1 MRVKASILA
10 LALVLTGCSYEPP
23 GPAVEQAVAAPVD
36 AARVTVKDAG
46 SGDKRVLSYED
57 VNTEQNSHFE
67 LTEGFSQDVVEK
79 SVAENFESGA
89 PEEATTAFDLRAE
102 VSEATDDPEQ
112 TPATRN
118 AFMTLSSPTYSGT
131 DALNVES
138 GDGFQFGWRADDA
151 GQVSSLRLAAPQSAN
166 DDARSILEQAI
177 VELTSMPI
185 VFPEEEI
192 GEGAVW
198 TLDSRT
204 SGESTLL
211 QTTTY
216 TLEELTDTGAELSVD
231 ISQRPALGALTMEDG
246 GELEVLDSTTRS
258 SGKLS
263 IDFSQP
269 LPIRGDIDIAT
280 RVTYGTEESE
290 IRVLQSTNTRMQ
302 FSPAAQE
309 S

>member
-1 MRVKASILA
+1 MRVKASIVA

-36 AARVTVKDAG
+36 AARVTVEDAG
-46 SGDKRVLSYED
+46 SGDKRVLTFDDIDS
-57 VNTEQNSHFE
+57 EQDLKFE
-67 LTEGFSQDVVEK
+67 LTEGFAQDVVD
-79 SVAENFESGA
+79 ANAPTDFESST
-89 PEEATTAFDLRAE
+89 PEESTTSFDLNAE
-102 VSEATDDPEQ
+102 VSEASDDPEQ

-118 AFMTLSSPTYSGT
+118 AFMTLSNPTYSGT

-151 GQVSSLRLAAPQSAN
+151 GEVSSLRLAAPQAAN

-204 SGESTLL
+204 SGDSTLL

-216 TLEELTDTGAELSVD
+216 TLENLTETAAELSLD
-231 ISQRPALGALTMEDG
+231 ISQRPALGALSMEDG
-246 GELEVLDSTTRS
+246 GELEVMDTETRS
-258 SGKLS
+258 SGNLT

-269 LPIRGDIDIAT
+269 LPTSGNIDIAT
-280 RVTYGTEESE
+280 RVTYGTQESE

-302 FSPAAQE
+302 FSPATPE

>member
-138 GDGFQFGWRADDA
+138 GEGFQFGWRADDA

-231 ISQRPALGALTMEDG
+231 IRQRPALGALTMEDG

-258 SGKLS
+258 SGNLS

>member
-79 SVAENFESGA
+79 SVAENFDSGA

-216 TLEELTDTGAELSVD
+216 TLEDLTDTGAELSVD

-258 SGKLS
+258 SGNLS

>member
-118 AFMTLSSPTYSGT
+118 VFMTLSSPTYSGT

-138 GDGFQFGWRADDA
+138 GEGFQFGWRADDA

-258 SGKLS
+258 SGNLS

>member
-36 AARVTVKDAG
+36 AARVTVEDAG

-138 GDGFQFGWRADDA
+138 GEGFQFGWRADDA

-216 TLEELTDTGAELSVD
+216 TLEELTDTGAELSVN

-258 SGKLS
+258 SGNLS

>member
-36 AARVTVKDAG
+36 AARVTVEDAG

-138 GDGFQFGWRADDA
+138 GEGFQFGWRADDA

-246 GELEVLDSTTRS
+246 GEMEVLDSTTRS
-258 SGKLS
+258 
-263 IDFSQP
+263 
-269 LPIRGDIDIAT
+269 
-280 RVTYGTEESE
+280 
-290 IRVLQSTNTRMQ
+290 
-302 FSPAAQE
+302 
-309 S
+309 

>member
-79 SVAENFESGA
+79 SVAENFDSGA

-258 SGKLS
+258 SGSLS

>member
-36 AARVTVKDAG
+36 AARVTVEDAG
-46 SGDKRVLSYED
+46 SGDRRVLSYED

-231 ISQRPALGALTMEDG
+231 IRQRPALGALTMEDG

-258 SGKLS
+258 SGNLS

>member
-118 AFMTLSSPTYSGT
+118 AFMTLTSPTYSGT

-166 DDARSILEQAI
+166 DDARSILEKAI

-231 ISQRPALGALTMEDG
+231 IRQRPALGALTMEDG

-258 SGKLS
+258 SGNLS

>member
-138 GDGFQFGWRADDA
+138 GEGFQFGWRADDA

-258 SGKLS
+258 SGNLS

>member
-79 SVAENFESGA
+79 SVAENFDSGA

-166 DDARSILEQAI
+166 DGARSILEQAI

-258 SGKLS
+258 SGNLS

>member
-79 SVAENFESGA
+79 SVAENFDSGA

-246 GELEVLDSTTRS
+246 GELEVLDSITRS
-258 SGKLS
+258 SGNLS

>member
-131 DALNVES
+131 DALKVES

-258 SGKLS
+258 SGNLS

>member
-1 MRVKASILA
+1 MRVKASIVA

-46 SGDKRVLSYED
+46 SGDKRVLTFDDIDS
-57 VNTEQNSHFE
+57 EQDLKFE
-67 LTEGFSQDVVEK
+67 LTEGFAQDVVD
-79 SVAENFESGA
+79 ANAPTDFESSA
-89 PEEATTAFDLRAE
+89 PEESTTSFDLNAE
-102 VSEATDDPEQ
+102 VSEASDDPEQ

-118 AFMTLSSPTYSGT
+118 AFMTLSNPTYSGT

-151 GQVSSLRLAAPQSAN
+151 GQVSSLRLAAPQAAN

-185 VFPEEEI
+185 VFPDEEI

-204 SGESTLL
+204 SGDSTLL

-216 TLEELTDTGAELSVD
+216 TLENLTETGAELSLD
-231 ISQRPALGALTMEDG
+231 ISQRPALGALSMEDG
-246 GELEVLDSTTRS
+246 GELEVMDTETRS
-258 SGKLS
+258 SGNLT

-269 LPIRGDIDIAT
+269 LPTSGNIDIAT
-280 RVTYGTEESE
+280 RVTYGTQESE

-302 FSPAAQE
+302 FSPATQE

>member
-1 MRVKASILA
+1 MRVKASIVA

-36 AARVTVKDAG
+36 AARVTVEDAG
-46 SGDKRVLSYED
+46 SGDKRVLTFDDIDS
-57 VNTEQNSHFE
+57 EQDLKFE
-67 LTEGFSQDVVEK
+67 LTEGFAQDVVD
-79 SVAENFESGA
+79 ANAPTDFESSA
-89 PEEATTAFDLRAE
+89 PEESTTSFDLNAE
-102 VSEATDDPEQ
+102 VSEASDDPEQ

-118 AFMTLSSPTYSGT
+118 AFMTLSNPTYSGA

-151 GQVSSLRLAAPQSAN
+151 GQVSSLRLAAPQAAN

-185 VFPEEEI
+185 VFPDEEI

-204 SGESTLL
+204 SGDSTLL

-216 TLEELTDTGAELSVD
+216 TLDKLTETGAELSLD
-231 ISQRPALGALTMEDG
+231 ISQRPALGALSMEDG
-246 GELEVLDSTTRS
+246 GELEVMDTETRS
-258 SGKLS
+258 SGNLT

-269 LPIRGDIDIAT
+269 LPTSGNIDIAT
-280 RVTYGTEESE
+280 RVTYGTQESE

-302 FSPAAQE
+302 FSPATPE

>member
-1 MRVKASILA
+1 MRVKASIVA
-10 LALVLTGCSYEPP
+10 LALVVTGCSYEPP

-36 AARVTVKDAG
+36 AARVTVEDAG
-46 SGDKRVLSYED
+46 SGDKRVLTFDDIDS
-57 VNTEQNSHFE
+57 EQDLKFE
-67 LTEGFSQDVVEK
+67 LTEGFAQDVVD
-79 SVAENFESGA
+79 ANAPTDFESSA
-89 PEEATTAFDLRAE
+89 PDESTTSFDLNAE
-102 VSEATDDPEQ
+102 VSEASDDPEQ

-118 AFMTLSSPTYSGT
+118 AFMTLSNPTYSGT

-151 GQVSSLRLAAPQSAN
+151 GQVSSLRLAAPQAAN

-185 VFPEEEI
+185 VFPDEEI
-192 GEGAVW
+192 GEGAIW

-204 SGESTLL
+204 SGDSTLL

-216 TLEELTDTGAELSVD
+216 TLDKLTETGAELSLD
-231 ISQRPALGALTMEDG
+231 ISQRPALGALSMEDG
-246 GELEVLDSTTRS
+246 GELEVMDTETRS
-258 SGKLS
+258 SGNLT

-269 LPIRGDIDIAT
+269 LPTSGNIDIAT
-280 RVTYGTEESE
+280 RVTYGTQESE

>member
-258 SGKLS
+258 SGNLS

-302 FSPAAQE
+302 FSPAAQA

>member
-204 SGESTLL
+204 SGESTVL
-211 QTTTY
+211 QTTPY

-258 SGKLS
+258 SGNLS

>member
-36 AARVTVKDAG
+36 AARVTVEDAG

-138 GDGFQFGWRADDA
+138 GEGFQFGWRADDA

-231 ISQRPALGALTMEDG
+231 IRQRPALGALTMEDG

-258 SGKLS
+258 SGNLS
-263 IDFSQP
+263 IEFSQP

>member
-258 SGKLS
+258 SGNLS

-302 FSPAAQE
+302 FSPAAQD

>member
-1 MRVKASILA
+1 MRVKASIVA
-10 LALVLTGCSYEPP
+10 LALVVTGCSYEPP

-36 AARVTVKDAG
+36 AARVTVEDAG
-46 SGDKRVLSYED
+46 SGDKRVLTFDDIDS
-57 VNTEQNSHFE
+57 EQDLKFE
-67 LTEGFSQDVVEK
+67 LTEGFAQDVVD
-79 SVAENFESGA
+79 ANAPTDFESSA
-89 PEEATTAFDLRAE
+89 PEESTTSFDLNAE
-102 VSEATDDPEQ
+102 VSEASDDPEQ

-118 AFMTLSSPTYSGT
+118 AFMTLSNPTYSGT

-151 GQVSSLRLAAPQSAN
+151 GQVSSLRLAAPQAAN

-185 VFPEEEI
+185 VFPDEEI

-204 SGESTLL
+204 SGDSTLL

-216 TLEELTDTGAELSVD
+216 TLENLTETGAELSLD
-231 ISQRPALGALTMEDG
+231 ISQRPALGDLSMEDG
-246 GELEVLDSTTRS
+246 GELEVMDTETRS
-258 SGKLS
+258 SGNLT

-269 LPIRGDIDIAT
+269 LPTSGNIEIAT
-280 RVTYGTEESE
+280 RVTYGTQESE

-302 FSPAAQE
+302 FSPATQE

>member
-166 DDARSILEQAI
+166 DDARSILEKAI

-258 SGKLS
+258 SGNLS

>member
-138 GDGFQFGWRADDA
+138 GEGFQFGWRADDA

-204 SGESTLL
+204 SGESTLR

-258 SGKLS
+258 SGNLS
-263 IDFSQP
+263 IVFSQP

>member
-36 AARVTVKDAG
+36 AARVTVEDAG

-79 SVAENFESGA
+79 SVAENFDSGA

-258 SGKLS
+258 SGNLS
-263 IDFSQP
+263 IEFSQP

>member
-23 GPAVEQAVAAPVD
+23 GPAVEQAVAAPFD

-258 SGKLS
+258 SGNLS

>member
-36 AARVTVKDAG
+36 AARVTVEDAG

-231 ISQRPALGALTMEDG
+231 ISQRPALGALTIEYG

-258 SGKLS
+258 SGNLS

>member
-36 AARVTVKDAG
+36 AARVTVEDAG

-231 ISQRPALGALTMEDG
+231 ISQRPALGALTMADG

-258 SGKLS
+258 SGSLS

>member
-36 AARVTVKDAG
+36 AARVTVEDAG

-79 SVAENFESGA
+79 SVAENFDSGA

-118 AFMTLSSPTYSGT
+118 AFMTLTSPTYSGT

-138 GDGFQFGWRADDA
+138 GEGFQFGWRADDA

-258 SGKLS
+258 SGNLS
-263 IDFSQP
+263 IEFSQP

>member
-1 MRVKASILA
+1 MRVKASIVA
-10 LALVLTGCSYEPP
+10 LALVVTGCSYEPP

-36 AARVTVKDAG
+36 AARVTVEDAG
-46 SGDKRVLSYED
+46 SGDKRVLTFDDIGS
-57 VNTEQNSHFE
+57 EQDLKFE
-67 LTEGFSQDVVEK
+67 LTEGFAQDVVD
-79 SVAENFESGA
+79 ANAPTDFESSA
-89 PEEATTAFDLRAE
+89 PEESTTSFDLNAE
-102 VSEATDDPEQ
+102 VSEASDDPEQ

-118 AFMTLSSPTYSGT
+118 AFMTLSNPTYSGT

-151 GQVSSLRLAAPQSAN
+151 GQVSSLRLAAPQAAN

-185 VFPEEEI
+185 VFPDEEI

-204 SGESTLL
+204 SGDSTLL

-216 TLEELTDTGAELSVD
+216 TLENLTETGAELSLD
-231 ISQRPALGALTMEDG
+231 ISQRPALGALSMEDG
-246 GELEVLDSTTRS
+246 GELEVMDTETRS
-258 SGKLS
+258 SGNLT

-269 LPIRGDIDIAT
+269 LPTSGNIDIAT
-280 RVTYGTEESE
+280 RVTYGTQESE

-302 FSPAAQE
+302 FSPATQE

>member
-138 GDGFQFGWRADDA
+138 GEGFQFGWRADDA

-166 DDARSILEQAI
+166 DDARSILEKAI

-258 SGKLS
+258 SGNLS

>member
-1 MRVKASILA
+1 MRVKASIVA
-10 LALVLTGCSYEPP
+10 LALVVTGCSYEPP

-36 AARVTVKDAG
+36 AARVTVEDAG
-46 SGDKRVLSYED
+46 SGDKRVLTFDDIGS
-57 VNTEQNSHFE
+57 EQDLKFE
-67 LTEGFSQDVVEK
+67 LTEGFAQDVVD
-79 SVAENFESGA
+79 ANAPTDFESSA
-89 PEEATTAFDLRAE
+89 PEESTTSFDLNAE
-102 VSEATDDPEQ
+102 VSEASDDPEQ

-118 AFMTLSSPTYSGT
+118 AFMTLSNPTYSGT

-151 GQVSSLRLAAPQSAN
+151 GQVSSLRLAAPQAAN

-185 VFPEEEI
+185 VFPDEEI
-192 GEGAVW
+192 GEGAIW

-204 SGESTLL
+204 SGDSTLL

-216 TLEELTDTGAELSVD
+216 TLDKLTETGAELSLD
-231 ISQRPALGALTMEDG
+231 ISQRPALGALSMEDG
-246 GELEVLDSTTRS
+246 GELEVMDTETRS
-258 SGKLS
+258 SGNLT

-269 LPIRGDIDIAT
+269 LPTSGNIDIAT
-280 RVTYGTEESE
+280 RVTYGTQESE

>member
-36 AARVTVKDAG
+36 AARVTVEDAG
-46 SGDKRVLSYED
+46 SGDRRVLSYED

-258 SGKLS
+258 SGNLS

-280 RVTYGTEESE
+280 RVTYGTEESD

>member
-1 MRVKASILA
+1 MRVKASIVA

-23 GPAVEQAVAAPVD
+23 GPAVEQALAAPVD

-46 SGDKRVLSYED
+46 SGEKRVLSYDDIES
-57 VNTEQNSHFE
+57 EQNSHFE

-79 SVAENFESGA
+79 SVAEDFESGS
-89 PEEATTAFDLRAE
+89 PEESTTAFDLHSE
-102 VSEATDDPEQ
+102 VSKASEDSEQ
-112 TPATRN
+112 APATRN
-118 AFMTLSSPTYSGT
+118 VFMTLSSPTYNGT

-192 GEGAVW
+192 GEGAIW

-216 TLEELTDTGAELSVD
+216 TLEELTDSGAELSVD
-231 ISQRPALGALTMEDG
+231 IKQRPALGALAMEDG
-246 GELEVLDSTTRS
+246 GELAVLDSTTRS
-258 SGKLS
+258 SGTLS

-269 LPIRGDIDIAT
+269 LPTRGEIDIAT
-280 RVTYGTEESE
+280 RVTYGTEKSE

>member
-1 MRVKASILA
+1 MRVKASIVA
-10 LALVLTGCSYEPP
+10 LALVVTGCSYEPP

-36 AARVTVKDAG
+36 AARVTVEDAG
-46 SGDKRVLSYED
+46 SGDKRVLTFDDIDS
-57 VNTEQNSHFE
+57 EQDLKFE
-67 LTEGFSQDVVEK
+67 LTEGFAQDVVD
-79 SVAENFESGA
+79 ANAPTDFESSA
-89 PEEATTAFDLRAE
+89 PEESTTSFDLNAE
-102 VSEATDDPEQ
+102 VSEASDDPEQ

-118 AFMTLSSPTYSGT
+118 AFMTLSNPTYSGT

-151 GQVSSLRLAAPQSAN
+151 GQVSSLRLAAPQAAN

-177 VELTSMPI
+177 VELTSMPV
-185 VFPEEEI
+185 VFPDEEI
-192 GEGAVW
+192 GEGAIW

-204 SGESTLL
+204 SGDSTLL

-216 TLEELTDTGAELSVD
+216 TLDKVTETGAELSLD
-231 ISQRPALGALTMEDG
+231 ISQRPALGALSMEDG
-246 GELEVLDSTTRS
+246 GELEVMDTETRS
-258 SGKLS
+258 SGNLT

-269 LPIRGDIDIAT
+269 LPTSGNIDIAT
-280 RVTYGTEESE
+280 RVTYGTQESE

>member
-36 AARVTVKDAG
+36 AARVTVEDAG

-79 SVAENFESGA
+79 SVAENFDSGA

-258 SGKLS
+258 SGNLS
-263 IDFSQP
+263 IVFSQP

>member
-258 SGKLS
+258 SGNLS
-263 IDFSQP
+263 IVFSQP

>member
-258 SGKLS
+258 SGNLS

-269 LPIRGDIDIAT
+269 LPIHGDIDIAT

>member
-1 MRVKASILA
+1 MRVKASIVA

-36 AARVTVKDAG
+36 AARVTVEDAG
-46 SGDKRVLSYED
+46 SGDKRVLTFDDIDS
-57 VNTEQNSHFE
+57 EQDLKFE
-67 LTEGFSQDVVEK
+67 LTEGFAQDVVD
-79 SVAENFESGA
+79 ANAPTDFESSA
-89 PEEATTAFDLRAE
+89 PEESTTAFDLNAE
-102 VSEATDDPEQ
+102 VSEASDDPEQ

-118 AFMTLSSPTYSGT
+118 AFMTLSNPTYSGT

-151 GQVSSLRLAAPQSAN
+151 GQVSSLRLAAPQAAN

-185 VFPEEEI
+185 VFPDEAI
-192 GEGAVW
+192 GEGAIW

-204 SGESTLL
+204 SGDSTLL

-216 TLEELTDTGAELSVD
+216 TLDKLTETGAELSLE
-231 ISQRPALGALTMEDG
+231 ISQRPALGALSMEDG
-246 GELEVLDSTTRS
+246 GELEVMNTETRS
-258 SGKLS
+258 SGNLT

-269 LPIRGDIDIAT
+269 LPTAGNIDIAT
-280 RVTYGTEESE
+280 RVTYGTQESE

>member
-1 MRVKASILA
+1 
-10 LALVLTGCSYEPP
+10 
-23 GPAVEQAVAAPVD
+23 
-36 AARVTVKDAG
+36 
-46 SGDKRVLSYED
+46 
-57 VNTEQNSHFE
+57 
-67 LTEGFSQDVVEK
+67 
-79 SVAENFESGA
+79 
-89 PEEATTAFDLRAE
+89 
-102 VSEATDDPEQ
+102 VSDATDDPEQ

-131 DALNVES
+131 DALKVES

-231 ISQRPALGALTMEDG
+231 ISQRPALGALTMEDC
-246 GELEVLDSTTRS
+246 GELDVIVSYTS
-258 SGKLS
+258 SLGQYRIVFYMSL
-263 IDFSQP
+263 
-269 LPIRGDIDIAT
+269 LIRGDIDIAT
-280 RVTYGTEESE
+280 R
-290 IRVLQSTNTRMQ
+290 
-302 FSPAAQE
+302 
-309 S
+309 